1 MAQKERASLFPLIA
15 ESIKNVSK
23 DSSARFL
30 REIIMKKNFF
40 SIGCFVNIQK
50 TFMLNKGRKRLSG
63 WPPAC
68 KIIKNH

>member
-1 MAQKERASLFPLIA
+1 MSASHRSLLLSGAGSQNEGGAEPVSYTHSYDSSMAQKERASLFPLIA

-40 SIGCFVNIQK
+40 Q
-50 TFMLNKGRKRLSG
+50 
-63 WPPAC
+63 
-68 KIIKNH
+68 